1 MHITHILYNAP
12 LSTSGR
18 PTPAGCP
25 APFGARFRRIFRLL
39 FTALVTASALL
50 LGGCGTARNS
60 SDPSAGGYGTARN
73 SSDPSAGC
81 CSTARNSSD
90 LSADGSVTKAASSDS
105 AASDTRSVF
114 SILGPDAEAF
124 AASWNESN
132 VTEIIWTR
140 NEEASETVTI
150 PAGAAEIQEL
160 FQALSALQI
169 GKPTNEMSSDAED
182 LITVSMNDGSSL
194 TLTFNNGNLVS
205 GRTIYQTSGKKA
217 FNALRRTLFP
227 EDF

>member
-1 MHITHILYNAP
+1 MHIIHILYNDT

-25 APFGARFRRIFRLL
+25 APFGARFHRIFRLL

-60 SDPSAGGYGTARN
+60 SD
-73 SSDPSAGC
+73 
-81 CSTARNSSD
+81 
-90 LSADGSVTKAASSDS
+90 LSADGSVTKAAASDS

-169 GKPTNEMSSDAED
+169 GKPTDEMSSDAED

>member
-1 MHITHILYNAP
+1 MHIIHILYNDT

-39 FTALVTASALL
+39 FTAFVTASALL

-60 SDPSAGGYGTARN
+60 SDPSA
-73 SSDPSAGC
+73 
-81 CSTARNSSD
+81 
-90 LSADGSVTKAASSDS
+90 DGSVTKAAASDS

-169 GKPTNEMSSDAED
+169 GKPTDEMSSDAED

-194 TLTFNNGNLVS
+194 ALTFNNGNLVS

>member
-1 MHITHILYNAP
+1 MHIIHILYNDT

-60 SDPSAGGYGTARN
+60 SDS
-73 SSDPSAGC
+73 
-81 CSTARNSSD
+81 
-90 LSADGSVTKAASSDS
+90 SADGSVTKAAASDS

>member
-1 MHITHILYNAP
+1 MHIIHILYNDT

-50 LGGCGTARNS
+50 LGGC
-60 SDPSAGGYGTARN
+60 GTARN

-169 GKPTNEMSSDAED
+169 GKPTDEMSSDAED
-182 LITVSMNDGSSL
+182 LITVSMNDGFSL

>member
-1 MHITHILYNAP
+1 MHIIHILYNDT

-39 FTALVTASALL
+39 FTAFVTASALL
-50 LGGCGTARNS
+50 LGGCG
-60 SDPSAGGYGTARN
+60 
-73 SSDPSAGC
+73 
-81 CSTARNSSD
+81 TARNSSD

-114 SILGPDAEAF
+114 SILGPDAEAL
-124 AASWNESN
+124 AASWNESI

-169 GKPTNEMSSDAED
+169 GKPTDEMSSDAED

>member
-1 MHITHILYNAP
+1 MHIIHILYNDT

-18 PTPAGCP
+18 TTPAGCP
-25 APFGARFRRIFRLL
+25 ASFGARFRRLSRLL

-50 LGGCGTARNS
+50 LGGCGSARNS
-60 SDPSAGGYGTARN
+60 SDLSAGGCGTARN
-73 SSDPSAGC
+73 SSDPSAG
-81 CSTARNSSD
+81 S
-90 LSADGSVTKAASSDS
+90 SVTNAAASDS
-105 AASDTRSVF
+105 AASDVHSVF
-114 SILGPDAEAF
+114 SILGSDAEAF

-169 GKPTNEMSSDAED
+169 GKPTDEMSSDAED
-182 LITVSMNDGSSL
+182 LITISMNDGSSL
-194 TLTFNNGNLVS
+194 ALTFNNGNLVS

>member
-1 MHITHILYNAP
+1 MHIIHILYNDT

-60 SDPSAGGYGTARN
+60 SDPSA
-73 SSDPSAGC
+73 
-81 CSTARNSSD
+81 
-90 LSADGSVTKAASSDS
+90 DGSVTKAASSDS

-124 AASWNESN
+124 AVSWNESN

-169 GKPTNEMSSDAED
+169 GKPTDEMSSDAED
-182 LITVSMNDGSSL
+182 LITVSMNDGFSL

>member
-1 MHITHILYNAP
+1 MHIIHILYNDT

-50 LGGCGTARNS
+50 LGGC
-60 SDPSAGGYGTARN
+60 GTARN

-124 AASWNESN
+124 AVSWNESN

-150 PAGAAEIQEL
+150 PAVPPKSRSC
-160 FQALSALQI
+160 F
-169 GKPTNEMSSDAED
+169 
-182 LITVSMNDGSSL
+182 
-194 TLTFNNGNLVS
+194 
-205 GRTIYQTSGKKA
+205 R
-217 FNALRRTLFP
+217 LFP
-227 EDF
+227 RFRSVNRPMR

>member
-60 SDPSAGGYGTARN
+60 SD
-73 SSDPSAGC
+73 
-81 CSTARNSSD
+81 

-124 AASWNESN
+124 AASWNESI

-169 GKPTNEMSSDAED
+169 GKPTDEMSSDAED

>member
-1 MHITHILYNAP
+1 MHIIHILYNAP

-50 LGGCGTARNS
+50 LGGCGS
-60 SDPSAGGYGTARN
+60 
-73 SSDPSAGC
+73 
-81 CSTARNSSD
+81 ARNSSD
-90 LSADGSVTKAASSDS
+90 LSADDSVTKSASSDS

-169 GKPTNEMSSDAED
+169 GKPTDEMSSDAED

-194 TLTFNNGNLVS
+194 ALTFNNGNLVS

-217 FNALRRTLFP
+217 FNALRSTLFP

>member
-1 MHITHILYNAP
+1 MHIIHILYNDT

-39 FTALVTASALL
+39 FTAFVTASALL

-60 SDPSAGGYGTARN
+60 SD
-73 SSDPSAGC
+73 
-81 CSTARNSSD
+81 
-90 LSADGSVTKAASSDS
+90 LSADGSVTKAAASDS

-169 GKPTNEMSSDAED
+169 GKPTDEMSSDAED

>member
-1 MHITHILYNAP
+1 MHIKHILYNAP
-12 LSTSGR
+12 LSASGR
-18 PTPAGCP
+18 TTPAGCP

-50 LGGCGTARNS
+50 LGGCGSARNSSDSSAGGCGSARNS
-60 SDPSAGGYGTARN
+60 SDPSAG
-73 SSDPSAGC
+73 S
-81 CSTARNSSD
+81 
-90 LSADGSVTKAASSDS
+90 SVTNAAASDS

-114 SILGPDAEAF
+114 SILGSDAEAF

-169 GKPTNEMSSDAED
+169 GKPTDEMSSDAED

-217 FNALRRTLFP
+217 FNALRSTLFP

>member
-1 MHITHILYNAP
+1 MHIIHILYNDT

-60 SDPSAGGYGTARN
+60 SD
-73 SSDPSAGC
+73 
-81 CSTARNSSD
+81 
-90 LSADGSVTKAASSDS
+90 LSADGSVTKAAASDS

-169 GKPTNEMSSDAED
+169 GKPTDEMSSDAED

-194 TLTFNNGNLVS
+194 ALTFNNGNLVS
-205 GRTIYQTSGKKA
+205 GRTIYRTSGKKA

>member
-1 MHITHILYNAP
+1 MHIIHILYNDT

-60 SDPSAGGYGTARN
+60 SDPSAG
-73 SSDPSAGC
+73 C
-81 CSTARNSSD
+81 
-90 LSADGSVTKAASSDS
+90 AAQPGILRICPQTVPLQKPLLPIRQL
-105 AASDTRSVF
+105 SDTRSVF

-124 AASWNESN
+124 AVSWNESN

-169 GKPTNEMSSDAED
+169 GKPTDEMSSDAED
-182 LITVSMNDGSSL
+182 LITVSMNDGFSL